1 MSFRYLNEICEKLF
15 QDKKKIILDIIQK
28 NSQTKDVLYKE
39 RIDAVCNHLLK
50 RFENEEKYE
59 EKLEDIEFIKKIAN
73 HVKDKMN
80 FEYVCFYENAEN
92 LSETVL
98 MEIFCET
105 IPNRYEEMRMS
116 YNYYRLRLLLSHV
129 SKYDYSKF
137 LYTIDNLLK
146 EKLDE
151 TLLEYFSLYPTDSIQ
166 STDLLSIILLAEPIY
181 FKCFKNNYV
190 VKEPFHIRYLDIY
203 KTYSEYKNAKT
214 PEYRFNNTLMANISD
229 RILYENFINRIKIEE
244 RNRYICEK
252 FLKLK
257 DCGISEFLKHDIFYT
272 RYSFLSEKEKDIHY
286 SEFQKNHDRILI

>member
-1 MSFRYLNEICEKLF
+1 MLFRYLNEICEKLF

-105 IPNRYEEMRMS
+105 IPNRYEEMRMP
-116 YNYYRLRLLLSHV
+116 YNYYRLRLLVSHV

-151 TLLEYFSLYPTDSIQ
+151 TLLEYFSLYPIDSIQ
-166 STDLLSIILLAEPIY
+166 SSDLLSIILLAEPIY
-181 FKCFKNNYV
+181 FKCFKNNYMA
-190 VKEPFHIRYLDIY
+190 KEPFHVRYLDIY

-214 PEYRFNNTLMANISD
+214 PEYKFNNTLMEIELKKLKTLESFQLIPAKTSLSSFGKNHCD
-229 RILYENFINRIKIEE
+229 RCRLFTYCITKSYWFNLEYECQTINCYT
-244 RNRYICEK
+244 RNRFLQEDSYIM
-252 FLKLK
+252 
-257 DCGISEFLKHDIFYT
+257 S
-272 RYSFLSEKEKDIHY
+272 
-286 SEFQKNHDRILI
+286 